1 MKNIK
6 NIKNKNNICLILA
19 IILITVM
26 LGIFQYMTGITL
38 NPLYNEGYAALSMY
52 MFAIGAAILVYFSV
66 ADFKGAVQSKV
77 TNIKIIKD
85 KKDEYKYIITI
96 ILMAS
101 PIIISIIFGF
111 ITSPLFMCNKYKN
124 QIGKIEE
131 KDFKTEFENLDLNK
145 VPVVDQLL
153 AEKLADKKLGEKQS
167 LGSQVITGEPVIQ
180 IYNEKLVWV
189 VPLEHSGFFKWLDNI
204 DGTPGYIIVSAT
216 DQRDVEF
223 VGNHKI
229 KYQPNSYF
237 NTDIRRKARYS
248 KSYMQGMVDYSF
260 ELNEEGVPFWVITT
274 YKNTKFLGLPE
285 VSGIIALNAT
295 TGDMKEYKLKDI
307 PAWVDRAQPEE
318 YIIAQLQN
326 SGEYVKGVFNFSNY
340 GKYRVSQKG
349 NIIYNGNTCYLF
361 TGLTSIGSDESIT
374 GFVSVDMKTK
384 KVSRYNVGGA
394 TEYAASMSAEGK
406 VQNLGY
412 KSSSPVIVNVDTVP
426 TYFMTLKDKEG
437 LIKQYAFVSV
447 KDYTTVV
454 AADTVELALKAYKK
468 SIGETGQVAD
478 ENKTETLTA
487 ITLKVKRIA
496 SERVKDEL
504 VYKIMLEDSA
514 VTAED
519 MKDKI
524 YIAKAALSEELALT
538 NVGDMVEIKVYKTNT
553 KISMV
558 EEIDNKEI

>member
-1 MKNIK
+1 
-6 NIKNKNNICLILA
+6 
-19 IILITVM
+19 
-26 LGIFQYMTGITL
+26 
-38 NPLYNEGYAALSMY
+38 
-52 MFAIGAAILVYFSV
+52 
-66 ADFKGAVQSKV
+66 
-77 TNIKIIKD
+77 
-85 KKDEYKYIITI
+85 
-96 ILMAS
+96 
-101 PIIISIIFGF
+101 
-111 ITSPLFMCNKYKN
+111 
-124 QIGKIEE
+124 
-131 KDFKTEFENLDLNK
+131 
-145 VPVVDQLL
+145 
-153 AEKLADKKLGEKQS
+153 
-167 LGSQVITGEPVIQ
+167 
-180 IYNEKLVWV
+180 
-189 VPLEHSGFFKWLDNI
+189 
-204 DGTPGYIIVSAT
+204 
-216 DQRDVEF
+216 
-223 VGNHKI
+223 
-229 KYQPNSYF
+229 
-237 NTDIRRKARYS
+237 
-248 KSYMQGMVDYSF
+248 
-260 ELNEEGVPFWVITT
+260 
-274 YKNTKFLGLPE
+274 
-285 VSGIIALNAT
+285 
-295 TGDMKEYKLKDI
+295 DI

-478 ENKTETLTA
+478 ENKTETLTS

-496 SERVKDEL
+496 SERIKDEL

>member
-1 MKNIK
+1 
-6 NIKNKNNICLILA
+6 
-19 IILITVM
+19 
-26 LGIFQYMTGITL
+26 
-38 NPLYNEGYAALSMY
+38 
-52 MFAIGAAILVYFSV
+52 
-66 ADFKGAVQSKV
+66 
-77 TNIKIIKD
+77 
-85 KKDEYKYIITI
+85 EYKYIITI

-454 AADTVELALKAYKK
+454 AADTV
-468 SIGETGQVAD
+468 
-478 ENKTETLTA
+478 
-487 ITLKVKRIA
+487 
-496 SERVKDEL
+496 
-504 VYKIMLEDSA
+504 
-514 VTAED
+514 
-519 MKDKI
+519 
-524 YIAKAALSEELALT
+524 
-538 NVGDMVEIKVYKTNT
+538 
-553 KISMV
+553 
-558 EEIDNKEI
+558 

>member
-1 MKNIK
+1 
-6 NIKNKNNICLILA
+6 
-19 IILITVM
+19 
-26 LGIFQYMTGITL
+26 
-38 NPLYNEGYAALSMY
+38 
-52 MFAIGAAILVYFSV
+52 
-66 ADFKGAVQSKV
+66 
-77 TNIKIIKD
+77 
-85 KKDEYKYIITI
+85 
-96 ILMAS
+96 
-101 PIIISIIFGF
+101 
-111 ITSPLFMCNKYKN
+111 
-124 QIGKIEE
+124 
-131 KDFKTEFENLDLNK
+131 
-145 VPVVDQLL
+145 
-153 AEKLADKKLGEKQS
+153 
-167 LGSQVITGEPVIQ
+167 
-180 IYNEKLVWV
+180 
-189 VPLEHSGFFKWLDNI
+189 
-204 DGTPGYIIVSAT
+204 
-216 DQRDVEF
+216 
-223 VGNHKI
+223 
-229 KYQPNSYF
+229 YQPNSYF

-478 ENKTETLTA
+478 ENKTETLTS

-496 SERVKDEL
+496 SERIKDEL